1 MLHEFLTAQHE
12 AIVEGARARLLAREV
27 PSITEAVVKDGVP
40 LFLRQLERILR
51 REQVTPDRPIGPARI
66 GAASEM
72 SAHASR
78 QGGELGQAGF
88 TIGQVVQGYGDI
100 CQSITALA
108 TELDAP
114 ITPDEFRTLNR
125 CLDEVIAEA
134 VTEFSRQRDR
144 SVARENTER
153 LGIFAH
159 ELRNLLNNAQL
170 GYEALKTGTV
180 GIASNTGLML
190 GRSLLGLR
198 DLIDVSLAEVRL
210 EAGTSTRDFVDLA
223 EFMEE
228 IELVASIQAR
238 ALHRKLSLQ
247 PVAQKSSLH
256 IDRQLLAAAVGNLLQ
271 NAFKFSRTHGRVA
284 IRTDTQSD
292 PARVRIEIEDECGG
306 LPPAFVDAPF
316 RPYLQRAAD
325 RSGLGL
331 GLLIARQGVE
341 ANGGTLSV
349 RDLPGVGC
357 VFTIDLPVAVRS
369 GAGAHG

>member
-1 MLHEFLTAQHE
+1 M
-12 AIVEGARARLLAREV
+12 
-27 PSITEAVVKDGVP
+27 
-40 LFLRQLERILR
+40 
-51 REQVTPDRPIGPARI
+51 
-66 GAASEM
+66 
-72 SAHASR
+72 
-78 QGGELGQAGF
+78 
-88 TIGQVVQGYGDI
+88 
-100 CQSITALA
+100 
-108 TELDAP
+108 
-114 ITPDEFRTLNR
+114 
-125 CLDEVIAEA
+125 
-134 VTEFSRQRDR
+134 
-144 SVARENTER
+144 
-153 LGIFAH
+153 
-159 ELRNLLNNAQL
+159 
-170 GYEALKTGTV
+170 
-180 GIASNTGLML
+180 GIASHTGLML

-210 EAGTSTRDFVDLA
+210 EAGTSTRAFVDLA

-256 IDRQLLAAAVGNLLQ
+256 IDRQLLAAAVGNLIQ

-316 RPYLQRAAD
+316 KPYLQRAAD

-341 ANGGTLSV
+341 ASGGKLSV

-357 VFTIDLPVAVRS
+357 VFTIDLPLAVRS
-369 GAGAHG
+369 AAGARGEPGPLHETKSARAPGQLAPSPPIQVPATPTRGDPEPVARTATPLIISQSANASSNTSIGIQAYTVAAPSRTPPSRAGSATTRIAEATTPSQASAAGIVRARRKRHEKSVLPTANRMAQTCAPPSPRPSR